1 MSKRPFMGRRG
12 ADPAGSPPDRRV
24 RVGAGPGLR
33 ATQSSHRRLTLVAA
47 FFAVGFAVVG
57 GRLVDL
63 AAVGGTDGGGALTGV
78 TQAATLGR
86 SDIVDRNG
94 VVVAS
99 SLAVASL
106 YAEPRRLPEAAV
118 AAAALVAVL
127 PGLDHGAVLA
137 KLQSGKSF
145 VWLKRHL
152 TPTQQQDIN
161 SLGLPGVG
169 FRTEQRR
176 VYPHGALAVHVVG
189 FADIDNR
196 GLAGI
201 ERSFDGELRGASL
214 DAGPLQ
220 LSLDLR
226 VQYALHEEL
235 SLAMAEF
242 HAVGAAGLVMDAGT
256 GEVVAMVSLP
266 DFDPNQ
272 VARSSADQRFNRASL
287 GVYEMGSTWKILTVA
302 MALDLGTA
310 RLEDRFDA
318 TQPLRSGRFVIR
330 DDHPRDR
337 WLSVPEIFIYSSNIG
352 AARMAMEVGTDRQR
366 EFLGRM
372 GLLDRL
378 DVRLPEVGAPLVP
391 NPWRDINTITVSYGH
406 GLAVSPLQFAAA
418 VATTINGGW
427 AVSPTLV
434 KSTAP
439 PPRTR
444 VLAEATSLAMRRLM
458 RLNVEQG
465 TGGLAA
471 APGFLV
477 GGKTGTAEKVRRGA
491 YESGRVV
498 SSFVGAFP
506 MNDPRYVVL
515 ALLDEPLGNESTRGF
530 ATAGWTAAP
539 VVSRVIARIGPLLG
553 VGPASPIAGPAQ
565 QALFISLD
573 GRTAGAAF

>member
-1 MSKRPFMGRRG
+1 
-12 ADPAGSPPDRRV
+12 
-24 RVGAGPGLR
+24 
-33 ATQSSHRRLTLVAA
+33 
-47 FFAVGFAVVG
+47 
-57 GRLVDL
+57 
-63 AAVGGTDGGGALTGV
+63 
-78 TQAATLGR
+78 
-86 SDIVDRNG
+86 
-94 VVVAS
+94 
-99 SLAVASL
+99 
-106 YAEPRRLPEAAV
+106 
-118 AAAALVAVL
+118 
-127 PGLDHGAVLA
+127 
-137 KLQSGKSF
+137 
-145 VWLKRHL
+145 
-152 TPTQQQDIN
+152 
-161 SLGLPGVG
+161 
-169 FRTEQRR
+169 
-176 VYPHGALAVHVVG
+176 
-189 FADIDNR
+189 
-196 GLAGI
+196 
-201 ERSFDGELRGASL
+201 
-214 DAGPLQ
+214 
-220 LSLDLR
+220 
-226 VQYALHEEL
+226 
-235 SLAMAEF
+235 
-242 HAVGAAGLVMDAGT
+242 
-256 GEVVAMVSLP
+256 
-266 DFDPNQ
+266 
-272 VARSSADQRFNRASL
+272 
-287 GVYEMGSTWKILTVA
+287 

-477 GGKTGTAEKVRRGA
+477 GGKTGTAEKQIG
-491 YESGRVV
+491 GRYAAKSLI
-498 SSFVGAFP
+498 SSFVGVFP
-506 MNDPRYVVL
+506 MNRPRYVVL
-515 ALLDEPLGNESTRGF
+515 AILDEPKGNAESLGY
-530 ATAGWTAAP
+530 ATGGWTAAP
-539 VVSRVIARIGPLLG
+539 AVGRIIAQMAPLLG
-553 VGPASPIAGPAQ
+553 IAPIDEDAA
-565 QALFISLD
+565 AVRRAMAISINSLD
-573 GRTAGAAF
+573 PKVAAF